1 MDRRMPS
8 YSKEQAWTKA
18 DVDDVVADA
27 TVSSVEDIPSRP
39 LINRVVI
46 HRTRERKHLSYAN
59 LGVILTVGSF
69 FLYAMVA
76 EIIRGGNVKQSSV
89 DLSKPKLKT
98 SVVALSSL
106 HSAKVSQKEQL
117 MKSLRKSLPKY
128 RLPRVIS
135 VKSSSV
141 VLRSS
146 GGDPLTIF
154 GKNLGDFDA
163 DVSVRIGQTVSE
175 STVWVDERT
184 LVVNTPPGVGKDLDV
199 TVTVTEPAF
208 LPAVAVGKKMF
219 RYSAPFVFDVEP
231 FIVGEPIYGPMDL
244 NIRVWGIGNWN
255 TKPEAQ
261 INGQACAKST
271 WIDNTTVRCTTV
283 AGSKLTLQN
292 PEVKVGGQRSRC
304 GIISPGVCT
313 LSLDHAS
320 AASVG
325 KIEKDIEEMRAR
337 GVSTKAAWKSLRNAK
352 QLNGYWQDKNTD
364 DDPCNNLQHCRHYT
378 FFSAILSAI
387 LMMFGM
393 GSICLVLYE
402 RAARPRGGCVEL
414 DENDPKNYEALR
426 EIEFDSRIRL
436 R

>member
-1 MDRRMPS
+1 MTDSGHSAHARS
-8 YSKEQAWTKA
+8 AL
-18 DVDDVVADA
+18 DVDETTASTSDDF
-27 TVSSVEDIPSRP
+27 SPRP
-39 LINRVVI
+39 LSSRLVWS
-46 HRTRERKHLSYAN
+46 RSRERKHLSYVN
-59 LGVILTVGSF
+59 LGVILTLGSI
-69 FLYAMVA
+69 FLYTMVA
-76 EIIRGGNVKQSSV
+76 
-89 DLSKPKLKT
+89 DLVRDGHANYESMTVSKEAFKKAVR
-98 SVVALSSL
+98 SISGL
-106 HSAKVSQKEQL
+106 HSAKQGKEQL
-117 MKSLRKSLPKY
+117 AVSLRKSLPNY
-128 RLPRVIS
+128 RKPRVIS
-135 VKSSSV
+135 VKSSSSIM
-141 VLRSS
+141 RAS
-146 GGDPLTIF
+146 GGDPLTIY

-163 DVSVRIGQTVSE
+163 DVSVRIGNTVAE
-175 STVWVDERT
+175 STQWVDERT
-184 LVVNTPPGVGKDLDV
+184 LVVRTPAGVGKDLDV
-199 TVTVTEPAF
+199 TVTVSEPAF
-208 LPAVAVGKKMF
+208 IPAVAVGKQMF

-244 NIRVWGIGNWN
+244 NIRVWGVGNWD

-261 INGQACAKST
+261 INGQACGKTT
-271 WIDNTTVRCTTV
+271 WIDNSTVRCTTV

-337 GVSTKAAWKSLRNAK
+337 GVSTKAAWKQLRNAK
-352 QLNGYWQDKNTD
+352 QMNSYWADRNSD
-364 DDPCNNLQHCRHYT
+364 DNPCNNLPHCRHYT

-393 GSICLVLYE
+393 ASICLVLYVIPQIVMWLKTE
-402 RAARPRGGCVEL
+402 LLGPELEL

-426 EIEFDSRIRL
+426 EMEFDSRIRL